1 MKDRLQ
7 LCWEAVMIVQG
18 SFMLLL
24 QVFSSQVF
32 AFILLNLSSMNGL
45 VLNGISWF
53 EIFVEMQEGYYL
65 R

>member
-7 LCWEAVMIVQG
+7 LWWEAVMIVQG

-53 EIFVEMQEGYYL
+53 ENFVEMQGGYYL